1 MWWKASR
8 SNTASTPL
16 VGYEVLERMD
26 SAILREKQIKGWRR
40 AAKLELIEKAN
51 PDWRDLWAELTL

>member
-1 MWWKASR
+1 
-8 SNTASTPL
+8 
-16 VGYEVLERMD
+16 MD